1 LKCGL
6 QKSIQRIFGCAS
18 FGRKIR
24 ATACSSQVGAEAAFD
39 EASRS
44 KPGER
49 VCEASF
55 LACTTLE
62 GSVDPRWKSAEHGHD
77 GRRSR
82 PSSALVPNPD
92 DVGAVLVERVNARHW
107 IGRVSDGSGVASQ
120 PASGVE
126 PFGGARATT
135 RNVRDRQTT
144 VKAPPAG
151 TVRGVGVGDHDKW
164 PRWRAIGTS
173 VEAGT
178 SQHLVHQRRV
188 EPARTARAW
197 TAEPTF

>member
-6 QKSIQRIFGCAS
+6 QKSVQRTSGCAS
-18 FGRKIR
+18 FDRKIGR
-24 ATACSSQVGAEAAFD
+24 RCVLAGWEPRRPLTRRRGASQANGCAKLFSSRVQPGK
-39 EASRS
+39 EASIRGGNPRS
-44 KPGER
+44 TGP
-49 VCEASF
+49 
-55 LACTTLE
+55 
-62 GSVDPRWKSAEHGHD
+62 D

-82 PSSALVPNPD
+82 PFPALVPNPD
-92 DVGAVLVERVNARHW
+92 DVGAVLVERVNARRW
-107 IGRVSDGSGVASQ
+107 IGRVSDRSGVASQ
-120 PASGVE
+120 PTSGVD
-126 PFGGARATT
+126 PFDGARATT

-164 PRWRAIGTS
+164 PRWRAIETS
-173 VEAGT
+173 IEAGT